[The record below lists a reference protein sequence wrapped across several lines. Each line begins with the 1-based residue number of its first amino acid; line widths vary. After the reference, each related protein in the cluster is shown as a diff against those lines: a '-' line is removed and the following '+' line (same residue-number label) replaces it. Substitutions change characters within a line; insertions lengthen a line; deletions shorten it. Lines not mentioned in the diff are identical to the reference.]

1 MGKQKSP
8 SYDEPLDPAVVGWC
22 ETRPTACDGNC
33 DYAKCASHRKRYTKD
48 PSPW

>member
-33 DYAKCASHRKRYTKD
+33 EYAKCSNRRSYAKPIAK
-48 PSPW
+48 

>member
-33 DYAKCASHRKRYTKD
+33 EYAKCSNRRRQYTRD
-48 PSPW
+48 PSL